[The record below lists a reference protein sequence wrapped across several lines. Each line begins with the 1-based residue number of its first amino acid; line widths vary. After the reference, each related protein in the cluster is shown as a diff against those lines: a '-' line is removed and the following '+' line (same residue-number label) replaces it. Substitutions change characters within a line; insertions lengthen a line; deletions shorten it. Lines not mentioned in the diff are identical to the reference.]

1 MATQEESQVQDC
13 KEFLQK
19 FERWAD
25 PTWGFFVYGTYTR
38 PQGQA
43 VSNEDGEKGN
53 RTGQWNECSLSSASI
68 DEQQMRP
75 MMMRT
80 SKQ

>member
-1 MATQEESQVQDC
+1 MATQEESQVKEC

-38 PQGQA
+38 PQGQE
-43 VSNEDGEKGN
+43 VSNEDTDKESKA
-53 RTGQWNECSLSSASI
+53 GQWKSMQPIEC
-68 DEQQMRP
+68 
-75 MMMRT
+75 
-80 SKQ
+80 KY

>member
-1 MATQEESQVQDC
+1 MATQEESQVEDC

-38 PQGQA
+38 PQDQE
-43 VSNEDGEKGN
+43 VSNEDTDKET
-53 RTGQWNECSLSSASI
+53 RAGQWNELSLSSEST